1 MDFQDAINGHK
12 SSLNFSDFC
21 NHSLQI
27 CLEHRFFLFTV
38 GGSRFCQGPRPPP
51 EQDSSPLLLRFPFE
65 HRAGVRT
72 SYLPLNS
79 VCSGFSPHPP
89 PASGRVPEGVDL
101 RPLCW
106 LLPVSPWYIRHW
118 ISAWHPGGSAQVHLI
133 PAACPHTFLCIGKPC
148 SLDKT
153 CQFWWLISPGWNKPG
168 YPTLPRPCH

>member
-79 VCSGFSPHPP
+79 VCSGFSPHPHLP
-89 PASGRVPEGVDL
+89 LGGSL
-101 RPLCW
+101 RAWTCVHFAGYSLC
-106 LLPVSPWYIRHW
+106 
-118 ISAWHPGGSAQVHLI
+118 HPGISGTGSV
-133 PAACPHTFLCIGKPC
+133 
-148 SLDKT
+148 
-153 CQFWWLISPGWNKPG
+153 PGTQEGLRKS
-168 YPTLPRPCH
+168 T